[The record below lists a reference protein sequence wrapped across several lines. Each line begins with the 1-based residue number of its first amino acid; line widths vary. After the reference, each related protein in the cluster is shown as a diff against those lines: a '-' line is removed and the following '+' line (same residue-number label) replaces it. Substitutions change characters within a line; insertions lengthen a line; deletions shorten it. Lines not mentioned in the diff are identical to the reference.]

1 MNTLLP
7 IDPLLPDIV
16 RALETHSSVVVTAEP
31 GAGKTTRVPPA
42 LLQAPFAEG
51 KEIWVLQPRRL
62 AAKTAALRVAEELGE
77 KVGQTVGY
85 QFRFEKCVG
94 PSTRLNFL
102 TDGMLPPLAQG
113 DPKLSRVACVV
124 LDEFHERSLS
134 LDLALGYLRRLQLS
148 TRSDLKLVVMSAT
161 LDATALSICLS
172 DCPTFKSE
180 GRLFPVRLEWR
191 PVPSEDELTGKV
203 KAVVREWG
211 ASGDAGTALV
221 FLPGVSEIRRCERA
235 LAGLPMQVECLYGDL
250 PVEEQQRVLGK
261 SEGHKVILSTNV
273 AETSLTVPGV
283 TAVLDSGLT
292 RQMRVSAWSGLGKLV
307 TVSSS
312 RASATQREGRAGRL
326 GSGVCYR
333 LYSQFDFEH
342 RAAFDIPEILR
353 TDLSKALLDLAGL
366 GVEDVAAF
374 PWFQAPPSDALEAAR
389 LLLLRL
395 GAVDKAGRLTASG
408 RKMASFPLSPRL
420 GRFLLAVEELA
431 PKDTETLRRACRLAA
446 LLSEEKA
453 DSQDLLEELS
463 KYQPDYQGKR
473 LEGQLAERMGL
484 SPAGGGHG
492 GGRFETPVLAKAL
505 LLAFPDR
512 AAKLRPAD
520 HGAARGREARF
531 RELVLCNG
539 GSATTADQALTR
551 EHEYFVVVEAQE
563 NAGVGA
569 SRTQAKA
576 RSICPIEADWLLEYF
591 MDDVVEETVC
601 EWNKTSGRVEGYRR
615 LKYGQLVLDEKTLN
629 AGELG
634 AEGEA
639 VLFKEALG
647 AGRQAYCDPEALDD
661 FLQRARFVGER
672 SKDFPAFGDE
682 SVEEALRE
690 LCRGRRSLNE
700 LHEAD
705 LTTFLESKLSPKDR
719 ALLERFAPS
728 SVVLKSGRRV
738 KISYD
743 SGKPPWMESRIQ
755 DFFGMKESPKVGGGE
770 VNVVMHL
777 LSPAKRPMQ
786 VTSDLAGFWKNH
798 YPQLR
803 KELSR
808 RYPKHKWPENP
819 MEC

>member
-1 MNTLLP
+1 MNISLP

-16 RALETHSSVVVTAEP
+16 RALEAHTSVVVTAEP

-42 LLQAPFAEG
+42 LLQSSFAKD

-62 AAKTAALRVAEELGE
+62 AAKTAAIRVAVELGE

-85 QFRFEKCVG
+85 QFRFEKCIG
-94 PSTRLNFL
+94 PSTRLKFL

-113 DPKLSRVACVV
+113 DPNLSRVACVV

-161 LDATALSICLS
+161 LDATALSLCLS

-191 PVPSEDELTGKV
+191 PLPSEDELTGKV

-250 PVEEQQRVLGK
+250 PVEEQQRVLGP

-292 RQMRVSAWSGLGKLV
+292 RQMRVSAWSGLGKLA

-312 RASATQREGRAGRL
+312 RASAKQREGRAGRL
-326 GSGVCYR
+326 GPGVCYR

-366 GVEDVAAF
+366 GVEDVSAF
-374 PWFQAPPSDALEAAR
+374 PWFQAPPPDALEAAR

-395 GAVDKAGRLTASG
+395 GAVDKAGRLTMIG

-431 PKDTETLRRACRLAA
+431 PKDAETLRRACRLAA

-453 DSQDLLEELS
+453 DSQDLLEELA
-463 KYQPDYQGKR
+463 KYRPDYQGKR
-473 LEGQLAERMGL
+473 LEEQLAGRMGL
-484 SPAGGGHG
+484 SPAGGG
-492 GGRFETPVLAKAL
+492 RFDPSVLAKAL

-539 GSATTADQALTR
+539 GSATATDQALTR

-591 MDDVVEETVC
+591 MDDIAEETVC

-629 AGELG
+629 VSELG

-639 VLFKEALG
+639 VLLKEALG

-661 FLQRARFVGER
+661 FLQRAKFVGER
-672 SKDFPAFGDE
+672 AKDFPVFDDGL
-682 SVEEALRE
+682 VEGALRE

-738 KISYD
+738 KIQYETD
-743 SGKPPWMESRIQ
+743 KPPWMESRIQ
-755 DFFGMKESPKVGGGE
+755 DFFGMKESPRVGGGK

-777 LSPAKRPMQ
+777 LSPAKRPVQ

-808 RYPKHKWPENP
+808 RYPRHPWPENP
-819 MEC
+819 LEGDA